1 VSVPHITTALTG
13 DVPELERKILNAMPS
28 IEDWLQTKWQDYAT
42 PFYASVD
49 LRNSGFKLAPVDTN
63 LYPGGFNNL
72 NTTFDA
78 LCQQAVVAA
87 IQKNCADARRV
98 LLIPENH
105 TRNVGY
111 MENVGALQRILLS
124 AGMDVRIGSLLPDL
138 AAPMDI
144 ELRSGAK
151 LTLEPLARNGHRIGV
166 SNFDP
171 CLVLLNNDLSS
182 GLPEILRDLEQAVLP
197 PLHAGWFM
205 RRKSNHF
212 AAYNEIAAEFA
223 QLIGIDPWLINP
235 FFGKC
240 GKINF
245 TERIGEECLE
255 SYVAELLDG
264 IRDKYAEYGI
274 KQEPFVIA
282 KADSGTYGMA
292 IMTVKDPAEI
302 TNLNRRDRTS
312 KMERRQGTCGK
323 VHESAGAGRRLYM
336 HGMGQRAHC
345 CRSVGLHESI
355 NPSSAPSY
363 LLRNA
368 ARGDDSDT
376 YNTPGGSWFETT
388 RFRKRCGFVL
398 TQTPGAP
405 RRNRFYGLPASSA
418 RPSTLISARVVE
430 IVSAHIE
437 SFGSRPDRFRP
448 TRCAALFFLT
458 AHHR

>member
-1 VSVPHITTALTG
+1 MSVPHITTALTG

-302 TNLNRRDRTS
+302 TNLNRRDRK
-312 KMERRQGTCGK
+312 KMEMSKGHAE
-323 VHESAGAGRRLYM
+323 VHEVLVQEGVYSMERVKGAVAEPVVYM
-336 HGMGQRAHC
+336 IDQSVVGAFYRAH
-345 CRSVGLHESI
+345 
-355 NPSSAPSY
+355 
-363 LLRNA
+363 A
-368 ARGDDSDT
+368 ARGDDQNL
-376 YNTPGGSWFETT
+376 NTPGSWFEQLAFEGTPASSDAAA
-388 RFRKRCGFVL
+388 
-398 TQTPGAP
+398 PGARP
-405 RRNRFYGLPASSA
+405 NRFYAYSVIA
-418 RPSTLISARVVE
+418 RLALISAAVE
-430 IVSAHIE
+430 IDRTKE
-437 SFGSRPDRFRP
+437 SFG
-448 TRCAALFFLT
+448 AATGPL
-458 AHHR
+458 AAPH

>member
-302 TNLNRRDRTS
+302 TNLNRRDRK
-312 KMERRQGTCGK
+312 KMEMSKGHAE
-323 VHESAGAGRRLYM
+323 VHEVLVQEGVYSMERVKGAVAEPVVYM
-336 HGMGQRAHC
+336 IDQSVVGAFYRAH
-345 CRSVGLHESI
+345 
-355 NPSSAPSY
+355 
-363 LLRNA
+363 A
-368 ARGDDSDT
+368 ARGDDQNL
-376 YNTPGGSWFETT
+376 NTPGSWFEQLAFESAAASSDADA
-388 RFRKRCGFVL
+388 R
-398 TQTPGAP
+398 GASP
-405 RRNRFYGLPASSA
+405 NRFYAYSVIA
-418 RPSTLISARVVE
+418 RLALISAAVE
-430 IVSAHIE
+430 VDRTKE
-437 SFGSRPDRFRP
+437 SFGSATGIGPL
-448 TRCAALFFLT
+448 AAP
-458 AHHR
+458 H